1 MRDWLGNRV
10 GYRNRYVASE
20 QLSDD
25 NRKVEEKDGDS
36 PHIVTPADIK
46 HVGGCF
52 NLNRAGRVADGRR
65 TISSKASQLAHN
77 YNAA

>member
-1 MRDWLGNRV
+1 MRNRLGNRV
-10 GYRNRYVASE
+10 GYRDHHVASE
-20 QLSDD
+20 HLSDD
-25 NRKVEEKDGDS
+25 TQKVEEKDGS

-46 HVGGCF
+46 YVSGCS
-52 NLNRAGRVADGRR
+52 NLNRAGRVADSRR